1 MQAQPLRQ
9 DAERTHLQSF
19 IRYKAWANRVT
30 FIDLLKLPSEEITK
44 KRATNFGNIISTLNH
59 TYVVD
64 DIFRA
69 HIEGRK
75 HAYTKRNTDTAP
87 ALSELWASVQDM
99 DNWYID
105 RVDEWTDSDLNTVV
119 EFEFVG
125 GGAGRMTRQEII
137 YHIVN
142 HGTYHRGFV
151 SDMMYQVPARP
162 TANDYP
168 VYLRDVW
175 NASPASETGRQD
187 KDTCNALDT

>member
-99 DNWYID
+99 DN
-105 RVDEWTDSDLNTVV
+105 
-119 EFEFVG
+119 
-125 GGAGRMTRQEII
+125 
-137 YHIVN
+137 